1 MGWQLSA
8 GPDWPVPLFCQYIQ
22 ACINAQKI
30 LFQPVFLLFLS
41 AGKHREFRPCHHGV
55 RPEATRHLWGQ
66 RSVWECQPH
75 SGPVHTH
82 RSGWNGEG
90 SGAHTFTY
98 VSISLKSPLAA
109 HYYLILILFFFLLR
123 FPWQQHGS
131 NKSNVGMKSAFLLP
145 PFFLSVTT
153 TSVSQAKS
161 KGFHSKYD
169 IGVKYAEKQQRR
181 FAPEKLR
188 EGRNIIG
195 LQVRV
200 AKGLN
205 V

>member
-1 MGWQLSA
+1 
-8 GPDWPVPLFCQYIQ
+8 
-22 ACINAQKI
+22 
-30 LFQPVFLLFLS
+30 
-41 AGKHREFRPCHHGV
+41 
-55 RPEATRHLWGQ
+55 
-66 RSVWECQPH
+66 
-75 SGPVHTH
+75 
-82 RSGWNGEG
+82 
-90 SGAHTFTY
+90 
-98 VSISLKSPLAA
+98 
-109 HYYLILILFFFLLR
+109 
-123 FPWQQHGS
+123 
-131 NKSNVGMKSAFLLP
+131 MKSAFLLP

-161 KGFHSKYD
+161 KGFHSRYD

>member
-98 VSISLKSPLAA
+98 VGISLKSPLAA
-109 HYYLILILFFFLLR
+109 HYYLILILFFFCLDFHGNSMDLIKAMWVWKVHSYYHHFSFLSPPLLSGQVQR
-123 FPWQQHGS
+123 FPLE
-131 NKSNVGMKSAFLLP
+131 VR
-145 PFFLSVTT
+145 
-153 TSVSQAKS
+153 
-161 KGFHSKYD
+161 Y
-169 IGVKYAEKQQRR
+169 RR
-181 FAPEKLR
+181 EVRRETAAALR
-188 EGRNIIG
+188 SREAQGG
-195 LQVRV
+195 T
-200 AKGLN
+200 
-205 V
+205 